1 MNFISCLVDKR
12 INAMNIAFEIP
23 IGDYLNI
30 ANSILNSNE
39 FQRKRVKSSST
50 VYALLKDDLKAGC
63 VIPPLVLG
71 FEGQIDAEVFVKEV
85 SKNPQ
90 LVVKF
95 MKENIKHLLI
105 LDGLQRTYTLLELC
119 DDLER
124 TGDKETLQYVL
135 KRDIRI
141 ELYIGVNRL
150 GILYRMLTL
159 NTGQTPMS
167 LRHQIEILYSD
178 YLDTNIGDI
187 RLIPEVQETRA
198 IHINEYNFR
207 EIMDGFNSYLERNEL
222 PIDKID
228 LLENIK
234 GLEKLSK
241 ENQNQDI
248 FKEYV
253 TTFHAFLLKMIDLSK
268 GWKFNVE
275 AATNFESNPFG
286 IDAESIFKKSQVLS
300 AFGAAVG
307 KLKDFNIIDNFGS
320 LAPIIKDIKFATDP
334 EKGLNKLL
342 RVLDGIRLKAKK
354 IGNAQRMYFTYF
366 FRELF
371 NKNTDSFTVIEAAV
385 DNAYQKY
392 LSQI

>member
-1 MNFISCLVDKR
+1 M
-12 INAMNIAFEIP
+12 AFEIS
-23 IGDYLNI
+23 IGDYLDI
-30 ANSILNSNE
+30 AKSILNSNE

-50 VYALLKDDLKAGC
+50 IYALLREDLRIGC

-71 FEGQIDAEVFVKEV
+71 FEGKVDAGDFVKQV
-85 SKNPQ
+85 KKNPEIAME
-90 LVVKF
+90 F
-95 MKENIKHLLI
+95 MKKNIEHLLI

-119 DDLER
+119 SNLEK
-124 TGDKETLQYVL
+124 TGDKETLQDIL
-135 KRDIRI
+135 KRNIRI
-141 ELYIGVNRL
+141 ELYISVNRL

-178 YLDTNIGDI
+178 YLNCKVADV
-187 RLIPEVQETRA
+187 RLIPEVQEARA
-198 IHINEYNFR
+198 IHIDDYNFR

-222 PIDKID
+222 PIDKLD

-234 GLEKLSK
+234 GLEKLAK

-248 FKEYV
+248 FKEYII
-253 TTFHAFLLKMIDLSK
+253 TFHTFLLKMINLSN
-268 GWKFNVE
+268 GWRFNAE

-286 IDAESIFKKSQVLS
+286 VDAESIFKKSQVLS

-307 KLKDFNIIDNFGS
+307 KLKDFNIIDNFSS
-320 LAPIIKDIKFATDP
+320 LIPIIEKIKFETDP
-334 EKGLNKLL
+334 DKGLNKLL
-342 RVLDGIRLKAKK
+342 KVLDEVRLKAKK
-354 IGNAQRMYFTYF
+354 IGNAQRMYFAYF